1 MTAQEKRSEPGQ
13 KFPAAPAP
21 PPAAEAAPAQSLV
34 PDELAQAWIQFMR
47 NDVAQ
52 SVNALNNRLNAI
64 LAAVREIQAEQLS
77 PAALR
82 ELENIQVDLSRMANI
97 TSQLLRRVDLMAPDT
112 VPHML
117 APYQAAPTRRGHI
130 VVVEDDPANRAVI
143 TRLFQRLGHLV
154 TPCANG
160 LEGIEVLKLGPVD
173 CVICD
178 LRMPA
183 LGGRG
188 FFEQVEELMPHLA
201 SRFVFVTG
209 DYTDPTSRKFLEKSG
224 QPVVAKPYEVS
235 ELLAAVAVI
244 LRGVAVLVEAPRP
257 TVS

>member
-1 MTAQEKRSEPGQ
+1 
-13 KFPAAPAP
+13 
-21 PPAAEAAPAQSLV
+21 
-34 PDELAQAWIQFMR
+34 MR
-47 NDVAQ
+47 DDVAQ

-64 LAAVREIQAEQLS
+64 LAAVGEIQAQHLS
-77 PAALR
+77 LAQRR
-82 ELENIQVDLSRMANI
+82 ELENIKVDVSRASTI
-97 TSQLLRRVDLMAPDT
+97 TAQLLRRVDLMAPDT

-117 APYQAAPTRRGHI
+117 APYQTPPARPGHI
-130 VVVEDDPANRAVI
+130 VVVEDDDANRSAI

-160 LEGIEVLKLGPVD
+160 LEAFEVLKLGPVD

-188 FFEQVEELMPHLA
+188 FFEQVEESMPDLA
-201 SRFVFVTG
+201 GRFVFVTG
-209 DYTDPTSRKFLEKSG
+209 DYTDPASRTFLEKSG
-224 QPVVAKPYEVS
+224 QPVVAKPYEIS

-244 LRGVAVLVEAPRP
+244 LRKVAVLVEAPRP
-257 TVS
+257 KS